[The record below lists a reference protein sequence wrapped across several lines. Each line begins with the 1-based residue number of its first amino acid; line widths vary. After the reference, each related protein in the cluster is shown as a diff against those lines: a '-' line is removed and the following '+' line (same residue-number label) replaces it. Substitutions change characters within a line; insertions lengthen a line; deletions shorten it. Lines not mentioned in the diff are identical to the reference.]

1 MSRKSDYEKK
11 TEAFILPILG
21 ELGFS
26 LYDVEYV
33 KEGGEYF
40 LRVYIDKPGG
50 VTIDDCVETSR
61 RMNEV
66 LDREDYIADAYTF
79 EVSSPGV
86 ERRLRKEEHFLAVMG
101 EEIELKLYAPKD
113 GKKQVSGI
121 LKSYD
126 GDAVV
131 IDTGDEELTVPLAEI
146 ALAKRAFSMP

>member
-11 TEAFILPILG
+11 TEVFILPILG

-101 EEIELKLYAPKD
+101 EQIELKLYAPKD
-113 GKKQVSGI
+113 GKKQVCGI

-131 IDTGDEELTVPLAEI
+131 IDSGDEELTVPLAEI

>member
-101 EEIELKLYAPKD
+101 EQIELKLYAPKD
-113 GKKQVSGI
+113 GKKQVCGI

-131 IDTGDEELTVPLAEI
+131 IDSGDEELTVPLAEI

>member
-101 EEIELKLYAPKD
+101 EQIELKLYAPKD
-113 GKKQVSGI
+113 GKKQVCGI

-131 IDTGDEELTVPLAEI
+131 IDTGDEELTVPLTEI